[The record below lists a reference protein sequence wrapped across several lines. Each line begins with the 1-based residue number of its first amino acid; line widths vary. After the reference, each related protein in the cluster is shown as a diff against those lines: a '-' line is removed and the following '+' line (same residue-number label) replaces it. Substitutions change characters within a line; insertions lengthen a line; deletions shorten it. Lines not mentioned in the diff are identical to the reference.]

1 MILQLKLFQRALK
14 SLDGLWVPALA
25 CFKMKEFVLASLDLP
40 CLQKEEDVALE
51 GEFRDAMPKDSVKSV
66 P

>member
-51 GEFRDAMPKDSVKSV
+51 GEFREAMPKESVKSI

>member
-1 MILQLKLFQRALK
+1 MILQLKILQRALK

-25 CFKMKEFVLASLDLP
+25 CFKMKEFILAYLGVP
-40 CLQKEEDVALE
+40 CLQKENEVSLE
-51 GEFRDAMPKDSVKSV
+51 GEFKDSM